1 MYVFEIDPQDMKV
14 YVVSRSKS
22 IAQAGGPSQVS
33 LSVTNQWLTSSAN
46 EPTFSV
52 KPSETIAATCIQRNK
67 VDLFFIDTQNRWE
80 YWQVEGN
87 MCHWWCGTL
96 FTTINQC
103 EFLGNQVAHPGLG
116 LGSYIVAVHVCSM
129 YQLLHLQVK
138 TSLTVLPVFVLI
150 VPTRMGELTLTSK
163 RHLQLFTG
171 WCEKK
176 GPPHTGHS
184 RHRTIST

>member
-14 YVVSRSKS
+14 YVVSSV
-22 IAQAGGPSQVS
+22 AQAGGPSVS
-33 LSVTNQWLTSSAN
+33 DKSLTSSAN

-52 KPSETIAATCIQRNK
+52 NPSETIAATLVFSAIK
-67 VDLFFIDTQNRWE
+67 SIFFSLTPKTDGNIDKLKATCATDDVVHFLQQSISVSSWVTRS
-80 YWQVEGN
+80 
-87 MCHWWCGTL
+87 HTL
-96 FTTINQC
+96 AC
-103 EFLGNQVAHPGLG
+103 VGLR
-116 LGSYIVAVHVCSM
+116 VH
-129 YQLLHLQVK
+129 QLLHLQVK
-138 TSLTVLPVFVLI
+138 TSLNVLPVFVLI